1 MLNADENKPAA
12 KSGQRNR
19 KSAEQGGKV
28 RGRNRKSDQVRDAK
42 PDEAQ
47 EAAHAQVSE
56 PIAAIETAPAE
67 TAPAESAASEPAAT
81 GSEPIESEQSAAV
94 HTDVPPV
101 VLNPPAETVP
111 VNIQT
116 IANAYGDYTKKSLE
130 QTRSFF
136 ERLAEV
142 RSLDK
147 AFELQT
153 AFVKQA
159 YETYVADSRKIRELH
174 RELARQRLA
183 GFEGFMTRMSQTP
196 FGLQSGTSGGIASS

>member
-1 MLNADENKPAA
+1 MLNADENKPVA

-56 PIAAIETAPAE
+56 PIAATET
-67 TAPAESAASEPAAT
+67 TPAESAAREPAVT
-81 GSEPIESEQSAAV
+81 GSEQTESEQSTAV
-94 HTDVPPV
+94 HTDIPPV
-101 VLNPPAETVP
+101 VLNPPAEAVP

-159 YETYVADSRKIRELH
+159 YETYVADSQKIRELH

-183 GFEGFMTRMSQTP
+183 GFEGFVARMTQTP